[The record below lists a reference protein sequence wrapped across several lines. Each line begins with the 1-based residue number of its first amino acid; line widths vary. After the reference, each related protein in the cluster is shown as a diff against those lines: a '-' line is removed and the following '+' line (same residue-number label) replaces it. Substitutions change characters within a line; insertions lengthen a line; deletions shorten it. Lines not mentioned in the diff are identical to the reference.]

1 MESRAFSLYLST
13 LEATLR
19 IFIYYYYFFFNRTA
33 VRYSGFKLKMRFVVM
48 YFFFFNY
55 YYWFT
60 FMACFD
66 VKKRVGG
73 VIQLPYLKMD
83 LQHWFI
89 INSLERIN

>member
-1 MESRAFSLYLST
+1 METSFLSLYLSD

-19 IFIYYYYFFFNRTA
+19 IFSLSFFFNRTA
-33 VRYSGFKLKMRFVVM
+33 VRYSGFKLKTRFVVM

-73 VIQLPYLKMD
+73 VIQLPYLKI
-83 LQHWFI
+83 L
-89 INSLERIN
+89 